1 MVALRIAVESS
12 QIVTKE
18 AYRTTVVMA
27 YHITIVR
34 AFRWVNSLHIEDI
47 IPGKS
52 SMAVDIQIELVKFVV
67 SKLVI
72 PFLQELNQHLLEQH
86 RNYVEKLS
94 VCRFEEQLVVH
105 SQVRVISTEVRTTIT
120 KLIVVQIVVD
130 FKINL
135 VAGMVFVRTTMHFR
149 ELLVS

>member
-52 SMAVDIQIELVKFVV
+52 SMAVDIQIELVEFVV

-72 PFLQELNQHLLEQH
+72 PFL
-86 RNYVEKLS
+86 
-94 VCRFEEQLVVH
+94 
-105 SQVRVISTEVRTTIT
+105 
-120 KLIVVQIVVD
+120 
-130 FKINL
+130 
-135 VAGMVFVRTTMHFR
+135 
-149 ELLVS
+149 